1 MSKDARITALAI
13 MKSMLESGNYRVPDD
28 EFQSTLQG
36 FVQMIDRVAGP
47 AAENSGGYSSQNEKP
62 ETPGGTQPHARPSNG
77 RGDVHE
83 FRVLAVEDKG
93 NRVSLQV
100 EVGSETKW
108 VSAWD
113 AAAPAVRGLG
123 YGNHFKAKMTNSKC
137 GKYWNVKDVRVMP
150 GSPKTSIDDIPF

>member
-13 MKSMLESGNYRVPDD
+13 MKSMLESVNYRVPDD

-36 FVQMIDRVAGP
+36 FIQMVDRVAGP
-47 AAENSGGYSSQNEKP
+47 AEQNSGGYS
-62 ETPGGTQPHARPSNG
+62 TPHAKPAG
-77 RGDVHE
+77 GGGDVHE

-113 AAAPAVRGLG
+113 AAAAAVRGLG
-123 YGNHFKAKMTNSKC
+123 YGNHFKAKMSNSKC

-150 GSPKTSIDDIPF
+150 GSPKTSNDDIPF

>member
-47 AAENSGGYSSQNEKP
+47 AEQNSGGYQ
-62 ETPGGTQPHARPSNG
+62 TPHAKPAG
-77 RGDVHE
+77 GGGDVHE

-113 AAAPAVRGLG
+113 AAAAAVRGLG

-150 GSPKTSIDDIPF
+150 GSPQVSNDDIPF

>member
-47 AAENSGGYSSQNEKP
+47 AEQNSGGYS
-62 ETPGGTQPHARPSNG
+62 TPHAKPAG
-77 RGDVHE
+77 GGGDVHE

-150 GSPKTSIDDIPF
+150 GSPKTSNDDNF

>member
-1 MSKDARITALAI
+1 MSGRNASIEAQCIVKA
-13 MKSMLESGNYRVPDD
+13 
-28 EFQSTLQG
+28 
-36 FVQMIDRVAGP
+36 MIAKGYDPQDSRTKEVADWWMNWISQQAPP
-47 AAENSGGYSSQNEKP
+47 AEQNSGGYSSQNGRS
-62 ETPGGTQPHARPSNG
+62 ETPGGGQPHAKPAG
-77 RGDVHE
+77 GGGDVHE

-113 AAAPAVRGLG
+113 QAASAVRGLG
-123 YGNHFKAKMTNSKC
+123 YGNHFKAKMTQSKC

-150 GSPKTSIDDIPF
+150 GSPKTSNDDIPF

>member
-47 AAENSGGYSSQNEKP
+47 AAENSGGYQ
-62 ETPGGTQPHARPSNG
+62 TPHAKPAG
-77 RGDVHE
+77 GGGDVHE

-113 AAAPAVRGLG
+113 AAAAAVRGLG

-150 GSPKTSIDDIPF
+150 GSPKTSNDDIPF

>member
-77 RGDVHE
+77 RGDVHD
-83 FRVLAVEDKG
+83 FRVIAVEDKG
-93 NRVSLQV
+93 TRISLQV

-113 AAAPAVRGLG
+113 QAKVEARGLQPG
-123 YGNHFKAKMTNSKC
+123 SRFRAKMTTSKC
-137 GKYWNVKDVRVMP
+137 GKFFNVKNIVP
-150 GSPKTSIDDIPF
+150 DIPF

>member
-1 MSKDARITALAI
+1 MSGRNASIEAQCIVKA
-13 MKSMLESGNYRVPDD
+13 
-28 EFQSTLQG
+28 
-36 FVQMIDRVAGP
+36 MIAKGYDPQDSRTKEVADWWMNWISQQAPP
-47 AAENSGGYSSQNEKP
+47 AEQNSGGYQ
-62 ETPGGTQPHARPSNG
+62 TPHAKPAG
-77 RGDVHE
+77 GGGDVHE

-113 AAAPAVRGLG
+113 QAAAAVRGLG

-137 GKYWNVKDVRVMP
+137 GKYWNVKDVRVTP
-150 GSPKTSIDDIPF
+150 GSPQVSNDDIPF